1 MGEKVGVWLSLEPKQ
16 VKWLETMTKKYGLPT
31 AGTYYYRVVL
41 LPLAHT
47 TNTQQKKYIHITKGQ
62 GISYCDTVH

>member
-1 MGEKVGVWLSLEPKQ
+1 VKIPKMGEKVGVWLSLEPKQ

-41 LPLAHT
+41 LPLGAYNKHT
-47 TNTQQKKYIHITKGQ
+47 SEENTFISQKG
-62 GISYCDTVH
+62 TVW

>member
-1 MGEKVGVWLSLEPKQ
+1 
-16 VKWLETMTKKYGLPT
+16 MTKKYGLPT

-47 TNTQQKKYIHITKGQ
+47 TNTSEEIH
-62 GISYCDTVH
+62 SYHKRARHFVL